1 MEVLSQHSDG
11 EDSLFS
17 RTPSVTS
24 QSRTLTAVRRAVGMR
39 DTGKQANETG
49 ILANLMK
56 PIEWA
61 TAQIEDE
68 VRMFRTLGFSRAA
81 EELIFKTISYGPDKD
96 GFDEVSH
103 SHSKLEK
110 IDSFGRTIAHT
121 AALQDKVQQL
131 ESLYIIAPEMS
142 ESRTWPCP
150 KNVCISVSV
159 MWWSIAQT
167 AIHQHKL
174 QYVSLFP
181 RNTAHMMVSYIM
193 CFVWSSAIMKSSY
206 SHPSNTE
213 KNGCKLMYGRVSVV
227 KEDLNGCMPAHC
239 AAMAGHITVL
249 QWIQQKDESLLFK
262 PNGGSTQNCIIPSR
276 FLSLSLSAPLCRLM

>member
-1 MEVLSQHSDG
+1 
-11 EDSLFS
+11 
-17 RTPSVTS
+17 
-24 QSRTLTAVRRAVGMR
+24 MR

-159 MWWSIAQT
+159 M
-167 AIHQHKL
+167 
-174 QYVSLFP
+174 
-181 RNTAHMMVSYIM
+181 
-193 CFVWSSAIMKSSY
+193 
-206 SHPSNTE
+206 
-213 KNGCKLMYGRVSVV
+213 
-227 KEDLNGCMPAHC
+227 
-239 AAMAGHITVL
+239 
-249 QWIQQKDESLLFK
+249 
-262 PNGGSTQNCIIPSR
+262 
-276 FLSLSLSAPLCRLM
+276 